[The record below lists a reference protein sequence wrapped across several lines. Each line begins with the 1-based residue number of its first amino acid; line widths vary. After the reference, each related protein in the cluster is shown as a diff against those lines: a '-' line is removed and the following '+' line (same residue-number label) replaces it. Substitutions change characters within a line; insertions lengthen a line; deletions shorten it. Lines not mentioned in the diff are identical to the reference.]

1 MIDNDDIYKIVIGQA
16 DSLSLVM
23 IYAEIGGPDYE
34 VIGTF
39 SSSDGDGLFHQRDG
53 ITVVDDDIACFESK
67 FDYEPLAEAFRF
79 IQAIRDRYEL
89 LNDEGLL
96 VGFSEL
102 GISTLKSGVTSKDGV
117 MEFFSVGASED
128 FIIDCQDQWT
138 IRFRY

>member
-1 MIDNDDIYKIVIGQA
+1 MKSSNLIDNDDIYKIVIGQA

-96 VGFSEL
+96 VGFSGSEFRLLNQEL
-102 GISTLKSGVTSKDGV
+102 QAKMGLWNSL
-117 MEFFSVGASED
+117 ASELLR
-128 FIIDCQDQWT
+128 IS
-138 IRFRY
+138 